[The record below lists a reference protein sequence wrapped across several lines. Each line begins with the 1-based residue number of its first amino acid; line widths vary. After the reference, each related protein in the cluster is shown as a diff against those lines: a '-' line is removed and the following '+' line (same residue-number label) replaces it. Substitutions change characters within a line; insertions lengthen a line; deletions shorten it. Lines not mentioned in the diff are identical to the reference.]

1 MSTLTC
7 VLSPIWPAQQLL
19 LKPSFPACSHPVA
32 SSNSP
37 SHFPYSLSPSWAFL
51 LLLVDQTQALL
62 FTLAVPFP
70 PRLRSPIIFL
80 LHLSSFLH
88 GSQHFLSPCFY
99 MQLTCSALS
108 SSRPGRPEYW
118 WSWAVQICLPEDCSL
133 SHIYTAHYIQVINP
147 QLLPKLE

>member
-7 VLSPIWPAQQLL
+7 VLSPMWPAQQLL

-88 GSQHFLSPCFY
+88 GSQYFFLSLFLHAAH
-99 MQLTCSALS
+99 MLS
-108 SSRPGRPEYW
+108 SQLQSPRQARVLMKL
-118 WSWAVQICLPEDCSL
+118 SCTNLPPRRLLSL
-133 SHIYTAHYIQVINP
+133 THLYNTLHTGHQPTTAS
-147 QLLPKLE
+147 